1 MVSVGWK
8 RYKMFWNSYIE
19 GVKASLI
26 RNAYIEGDKAGMSLE
41 VQLKGDMGVPVL
53 DIPIGKGFCEV
64 IRWLS
69 VIVLDCESWL
79 KFCIW
84 LSV

>member
-1 MVSVGWK
+1 M
-8 RYKMFWNSYIE
+8 E
-19 GVKASLI
+19 GNWASLI

-41 VQLKGDMGVPVL
+41 VHLGGGMGVPVL
-53 DIPIGKGFCEV
+53 GIRIGKGFCEV
-64 IRWLS
+64 ILWLS

-79 KFCIW
+79 KFCIL